1 MVISH
6 YIELCF
12 HPKIFTFRSV
22 MATEESRKARD
33 LNLDTVIDWKEI
45 VDIYYQMMGKRNPN
59 RTEEDNNANVITSEQ
74 LREISNKLG

>member
-1 MVISH
+1 VLS
-6 YIELCF
+6 
-12 HPKIFTFRSV
+12 PKNQPFPFTV